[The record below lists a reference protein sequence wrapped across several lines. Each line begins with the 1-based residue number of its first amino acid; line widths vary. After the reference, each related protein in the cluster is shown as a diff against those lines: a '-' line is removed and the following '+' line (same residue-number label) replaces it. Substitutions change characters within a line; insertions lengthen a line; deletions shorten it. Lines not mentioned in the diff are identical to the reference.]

1 VQGYKQ
7 LGGVGTIASLFPA
20 QWDWLAFW
28 QLTAFISLMLAVA
41 NLLPIPMLDGGYV
54 LLLLFEMITRIK
66 LSERAIE
73 YVNRVGFIII
83 IAMMVYANGMDIVRA
98 FLGK

>member
-1 VQGYKQ
+1 
-7 LGGVGTIASLFPA
+7 
-20 QWDWLAFW
+20 
-28 QLTAFISLMLAVA
+28 VA